1 MGAATSLAPVVA
13 ESSPNSS
20 AASVQT
26 APNEQINHAG
36 LEVLQGFAVAGY
48 RWFESHGESLERKAS
63 VLYGP
68 MFRQIRDAMKDQG
81 ARNDIK
87 KKKGARDTG
96 FRAWLAAHNV
106 PHTTI
111 YGWIKEDEIRT
122 GDCNPPKP
130 KQPKL
135 ALTTSY
141 GSVRSPAPGPQEP
154 KPESAERS
162 ADSASSKPVTK
173 KFFFSQLE
181 ADEFDR
187 LEHEL
192 RPHLNTGNPS
202 DTVLAAL
209 RNVHHVFVTTASLRG
224 ITSQGETR

>member
-1 MGAATSLAPVVA
+1 VAT
-13 ESSPNSS
+13 
-20 AASVQT
+20 VQT
-26 APNEQINHAG
+26 PPKEELNQPG
-36 LEVLQGFAVAGY
+36 LEVLQDSAIAGY
-48 RWFESHGESLERKAS
+48 RWFESHGEALERKAS
-63 VLYGP
+63 VIYGP

-81 ARNDIK
+81 ARNDLK

-96 FRAWLAAHNV
+96 FRACLAAQRI

-122 GDCNPPKP
+122 GDRNPPKP

-141 GSVRSPAPGPQEP
+141 GSVLSPAPGPQEP
-154 KPESAERS
+154 EPESAERS

-181 ADEFDR
+181 AGEFDR
-187 LEHEL
+187 LEYEL
-192 RPHLNTGNPS
+192 RPHLKTGNPS

-209 RNVHHVFVTTASLRG
+209 RNVHQVFVTTTSLR
-224 ITSQGETR
+224 EELPVKEKPDERVAA